1 MHNEM
6 KAFSIILL
14 LECDNLNK
22 NSYYN
27 QAYELIDK
35 WRKEKTD
42 KCTTQE
48 DKYLSVGVG
57 LLIKKFCNVFINDDI
72 EIKYD

>member
-22 NSYYN
+22 NNYYS
-27 QAYELIDK
+27 QAYDLIDK

-42 KCTTQE
+42 KYTTQE
-48 DKYLSVGVG
+48 DKNLSVAVVVHKTGFEKQILWQLPDKG
-57 LLIKKFCNVFINDDI
+57 
-72 EIKYD
+72 Y